1 MRNSIG
7 AGRRYVRPPPLSAAL
22 YGQSAAR
29 QQRIG
34 PYIGGNLGYGWGD
47 VSNSGAKPSGVLGGL
62 QVGYNWQNGAWV
74 AGIEGDLQLNAAD
87 DTFAP
92 WKFSNPWFG
101 TVRGRIGYA
110 FNNVLLY
117 GTGGLAFGSLKVER
131 AGGFSES
138 TTSAGWTM
146 GAGGIRDQPELVG
159 SRISVCRSQ
168 RQKLHAHRDVEW
180 LLVQHGSSR
189 RELSLLIGARLRVI
203 DPGPRAR
210 DFHCGPAD
218 PTPARAK

>member
-1 MRNSIG
+1 MTHFARI
-7 AGRRYVRPPPLSAAL
+7 AFAIAAVATLTAFAAPASAADL
-22 YGQSAAR
+22 YRGPSNYTVKAPLGAYSWA
-29 QQRIG
+29 G

-146 GAGGIRDQPELVG
+146 GAGAEFAINQNW
-159 SRISVCRSQ
+159 SA
-168 RQKLHAHRDVEW
+168 KVEY
-180 LLVQHGSSR
+180 LYVD
-189 RELSLLIGARLRVI
+189 LSDRNYMLTGMSNGYSFSTVRLGVNYR
-203 DPGPRAR
+203 
-210 DFHCGPAD
+210 F
-218 PTPARAK
+218 